1 MRNDSE
7 FKQKV
12 RHVCKRIGKLHYFV
26 GEKIIHTHLFA
37 KQKKINNRMIES
49 QRTYIR
55 HVISIYSKLSTFLF

>member
-37 KQKKINNRMIES
+37 KQKKLIN
-49 QRTYIR
+49 
-55 HVISIYSKLSTFLF
+55 V